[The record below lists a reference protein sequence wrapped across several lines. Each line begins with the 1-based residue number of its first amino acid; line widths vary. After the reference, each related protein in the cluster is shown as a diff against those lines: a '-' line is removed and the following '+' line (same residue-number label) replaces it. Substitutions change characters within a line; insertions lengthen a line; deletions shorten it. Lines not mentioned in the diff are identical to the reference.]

1 MKLKLP
7 PWSQNWG
14 SFLKKYQYVLLVA
27 LVGAVLLLLPT
38 GERPAPDTPAPASEQ
53 IFRLDDLEERLE
65 QALSRIEG
73 AGTVHAVLT
82 LKSGS
87 RQILAQTIE
96 RESGGGSTYA
106 PVTVGRGTG
115 SQEVVPLQTLA
126 PEFQG
131 ALIVCQG
138 GGDPAVRLNVLQAV
152 SALTGL
158 GADKISIC
166 QGG

>member
-1 MKLKLP
+1 M
-7 PWSQNWG
+7 
-14 SFLKKYQYVLLVA
+14 
-27 LVGAVLLLLPT
+27 
-38 GERPAPDTPAPASEQ
+38 
-53 IFRLDDLEERLE
+53 
-65 QALSRIEG
+65 
-73 AGTVHAVLT
+73 
-82 LKSGS
+82 
-87 RQILAQTIE
+87 
-96 RESGGGSTYA
+96 
-106 PVTVGRGTG
+106 GRGTG